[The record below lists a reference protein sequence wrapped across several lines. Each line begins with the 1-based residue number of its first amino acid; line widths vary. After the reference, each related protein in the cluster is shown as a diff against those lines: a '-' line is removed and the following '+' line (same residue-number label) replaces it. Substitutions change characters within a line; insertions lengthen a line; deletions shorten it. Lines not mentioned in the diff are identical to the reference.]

1 MKLSDFDY
9 NLPREL
15 IAQKPVYPRDHSRLL
30 VLDRSN
36 PPSLRLRR
44 TGGKISHRHFYE
56 IGDFLHQGD
65 VLVLNNTMVVP
76 ARLIGKKVETG
87 GKIEV
92 FLIQP
97 KTKDLKKYKWLKEW
111 IVIGSP
117 KLNQGQKI
125 IFDKGLKGEIIE
137 VLGQERIIRFNKAG
151 KELEKIIFQ
160 IGQTP
165 IPPYIKS
172 PDKENK
178 LQKEYQTVFAKY
190 LGSVAAPTAGF
201 HFTPKLLERLQKQ
214 GIKIEYVTLHVGLG
228 TFQPVKEENIKKH
241 QMHSEWAMIDKATTK
256 RLNQYKKNRQRIISV
271 GTTVCR
277 TLESFCD
284 KNGKLKSG
292 ARFTDIFIY
301 PGYKFSARGG
311 SASGRRFF
319 VDGLITNFHLPKS
332 TLLIL
337 VSAFAGSKLI
347 KKAYQE
353 AIKKKYRFYSFGD
366 AMLII

>member
-1 MKLSDFDY
+1 MKLKDFDY
-9 NLPREL
+9 NLPKEL
-15 IAQKPVYPRDHSRLL
+15 IAQKPVYPRDYSRLL
-30 VLDRSN
+30 VLDRKSKQF
-36 PPSLRLRR
+36 
-44 TGGKISHRHFYE
+44 THQHFYE
-56 IGDFLHQGD
+56 IGSFLKEGD
-65 VLVLNNTMVVP
+65 VLVLNNTKVIP
-76 ARLIGKKVETG
+76 ARLVGKKSETG
-87 GKIEV
+87 GRVEV

-97 KTKDLKKYKWLKEW
+97 NVKNLNNYKWGNEW

-125 IFDKGLKGEIIE
+125 IFNRGLEGEIIK
-137 VLGQERIIRFNKAG
+137 VLGQERIIRFNKSG
-151 KELEKIIFQ
+151 EVLKKIIFQ

-201 HFTPKLLERLQKQ
+201 HFTPKLLKQLQKQ

-228 TFQPVKEENIKKH
+228 TFQSVKEENIKKH
-241 QMHSEWAMIDKATTK
+241 QMHSEWAMIDKVTTK
-256 RLNQYKKNRQRIISV
+256 RLNQYKKNKQRIISV
-271 GTTVCR
+271 GTTACR
-277 TLESFCD
+277 TLESFCS

-292 ARFTDIFIY
+292 AKFTDIFIY
-301 PGYKFSARGG
+301 PSYKFH
-311 SASGRRFF
+311 FI
-319 VDGLITNFHLPKS
+319 DGLITNFHLPKS
-332 TLLIL
+332 TLLML
-337 VSAFAGSKLI
+337 VSAFASQKLI
-347 KKAYQE
+347 KRAYQE

>member
-1 MKLSDFDY
+1 MKLKDFDY
-9 NLPREL
+9 NLPKEL

-30 VLDRSN
+30 LLN
-36 PPSLRLRR
+36 
-44 TGGKISHRHFYE
+44 KAKHQISHHYFYE
-56 IGDFLHQGD
+56 IGDFLNKGD
-65 VLVLNNTMVVP
+65 ILVLNNTKVIP
-76 ARLIGKKVETG
+76 ARLIGEKIRTG
-87 GKIEV
+87 GRVEV

-97 KTKDLKKYKWLKEW
+97 NIKSLNNYNWSQEWL
-111 IVIGSP
+111 VIGSP

-125 IFDKGLKGEIIE
+125 VFNKRLKGEIIK
-137 VLGQERIIRFNKAG
+137 VLGQERIIRFNKSGEAL
-151 KELEKIIFQ
+151 KKIIFQ

-201 HFTPKLLERLQKQ
+201 HFTSQLLKKLQKH
-214 GIKIEYVTLHVGLG
+214 GVKIEYVILHVGLG

-241 QMHSEWAMIDKATTK
+241 QMHLEWAMIDKTTAK
-256 RLNQYKKNRQRIISV
+256 RLNQYKKNKQRIISV
-271 GTTVCR
+271 GTTACR
-277 TLESFCD
+277 TLESFCS

-292 ARFTDIFIY
+292 AKFTDIFIY
-301 PGYKFSARGG
+301 PSYKF
-311 SASGRRFF
+311 RFI
-319 VDGLITNFHLPKS
+319 DGLITNFHLPKS
-332 TLLIL
+332 TLLML
-337 VSAFAGSKLI
+337 VSAFASQKLI
-347 KKAYQE
+347 KRVYRE

>member
-1 MKLSDFDY
+1 MKLKDFDY
-9 NLPREL
+9 NLPKAL
-15 IAQKPVYPRDHSRLL
+15 IAQKPINPRDYSRLL
-30 VLDRSN
+30 VLDKKIK
-36 PPSLRLRR
+36 
-44 TGGKISHRHFYE
+44 KISHHHFYD
-56 IGDFLHQGD
+56 IGSFLRNND
-65 VLVLNNTMVVP
+65 VLVLNNTKVIP
-76 ARLIGKKVETG
+76 ARLIGKKPETG
-87 GKIEV
+87 GRVEV

-97 KTKDLKKYKWLKEW
+97 NVKNLSNYKWGNEW
-111 IVIGSP
+111 VVIGGP

-125 IFDKGLKGEIIE
+125 VFNKGLEGEIVK
-137 VLGQERIIRFNKAG
+137 VLGQERIIRFNKSGEAL
-151 KELEKIIFQ
+151 KKIIFQ

-165 IPPYIKS
+165 IPPYIKF

-201 HFTPKLLERLQKQ
+201 HFTSQLLKQLQKQ

-241 QMHSEWAMIDKATTK
+241 QMHSEWAMIDKSTAK
-256 RLNQYKKNRQRIISV
+256 RLNQYKKNGQRIISV
-271 GTTVCR
+271 GTTACR
-277 TLESFCD
+277 TLESFSD

-301 PGYKFSARGG
+301 PSYKFC
-311 SASGRRFF
+311 FI
-319 VDGLITNFHLPKS
+319 DGLITNFHLPKS
-332 TLLIL
+332 TLLML
-337 VSAFAGSKLI
+337 VSAFAGDKLI

>member
-1 MKLSDFDY
+1 M
-9 NLPREL
+9 
-15 IAQKPVYPRDHSRLL
+15 
-30 VLDRSN
+30 
-36 PPSLRLRR
+36 
-44 TGGKISHRHFYE
+44 
-56 IGDFLHQGD
+56 
-65 VLVLNNTMVVP
+65 
-76 ARLIGKKVETG
+76 
-87 GKIEV
+87 EV

-97 KTKDLKKYKWLKEW
+97 NVKNLNNYKWGSEW

-125 IFDKGLKGEIIE
+125 VFNKGLKGEIIK
-137 VLGQERIIRFNKAG
+137 VLGQERIIRFNKDG
-151 KELEKIIFQ
+151 EVFKKIIFQ

-201 HFTPKLLERLQKQ
+201 HFTPKLLKQLQKQ
-214 GIKIEYVTLHVGLG
+214 GIEIEYVTLHVGLG

-241 QMHSEWAMIDKATTK
+241 QMHSEWAMIDKATAK
-256 RLNQYKKNRQRIISV
+256 RLNQYKKNGQRIISV
-271 GTTVCR
+271 GTTACR
-277 TLESFCD
+277 TLESFSD
-284 KNGKLKSG
+284 KKGKLKAG
-292 ARFTDIFIY
+292 AKFTDIFIY
-301 PGYKFSARGG
+301 PSYKF
-311 SASGRRFF
+311 RFI
-319 VDGLITNFHLPKS
+319 DGLITNFHLPKS
-332 TLLIL
+332 TLLML
-337 VSAFAGSKLI
+337 VSAFAGDKLI